1 MNLVL
6 LKNISLVG
14 LHWGAYLSQSIL
26 SAYESDNELIGLP
39 HS

>member
-26 SAYESDNELIGLP
+26 PTCKSDKELTLAYS
-39 HS
+39 

>member
-14 LHWGAYLSQSIL
+14 LHWGAYSRKQDGYLDDLS
-26 SAYESDNELIGLP
+26 
-39 HS
+39 